1 MSNRFFSVCW
11 GYKKHWSLAASR
23 LLDVF
28 LFFVV
33 LVQFLVLELKIIA
46 ICMERGRAK
55 GVHRDSFMTLLLM
68 VITMSV

>member
-1 MSNRFFSVCW
+1 LSNSFFLCA
-11 GYKKHWSLAASR
+11 GAIKKHWSLAASR